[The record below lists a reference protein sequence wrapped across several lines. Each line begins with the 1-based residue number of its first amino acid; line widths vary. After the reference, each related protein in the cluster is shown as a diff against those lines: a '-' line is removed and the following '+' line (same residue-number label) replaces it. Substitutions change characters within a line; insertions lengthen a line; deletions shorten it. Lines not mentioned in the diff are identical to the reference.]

1 MQTVRREESRRAA
14 SERRRIGTA
23 ATRGGRETL
32 RLRGAHR
39 FELPEQAC
47 AWYVPDAHAEQVA
60 HTASLL
66 APHAAAAYCP
76 APHAVHGAHTVS
88 AAAEHA

>member
-1 MQTVRREESRRAA
+1 MPLLLRRGGLRSHLVNA
-14 SERRRIGTA
+14 G
-23 ATRGGRETL
+23 TRGGRETL

-88 AAAEHA
+88 AAAEHACAV